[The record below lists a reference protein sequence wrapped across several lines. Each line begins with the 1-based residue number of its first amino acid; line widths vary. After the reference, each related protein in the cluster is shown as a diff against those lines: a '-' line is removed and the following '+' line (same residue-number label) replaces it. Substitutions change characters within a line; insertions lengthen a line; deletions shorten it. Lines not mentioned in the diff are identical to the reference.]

1 MSFNRNLGFRLDA
14 EADSIVLEPLA
25 EHEVVPGTIHFAVLA
40 TLGEVAA
47 AHAAAASVVPTHV
60 SLQLL
65 KRATPHAPIEARG
78 RVLRSGRTLIFAEGE
93 VSQHGELV
101 AKVTVTFARVGG

>member
-14 EADSIVLEPLA
+14 EADAIVLDPQA
-25 EHEVVPGTIHFAVLA
+25 EHEVVPGTLHFAVLA

-65 KRATPHAPIEARG
+65 KRATETAPFTSTFEEG
-78 RVLRSGRTLIFAEGE
+78 RSWLHVAVHTVLPT
-93 VSQHGELV
+93 
-101 AKVTVTFARVGG
+101 